1 MKIRADI
8 AITDSGYIREA
19 ILTVLDC
26 FNDKIGYEGKISA
39 CIFWFEGR
47 KEIFSRLVSFNVFVY
62 QIIQPYS
69 KPSNQKTIRDKDIS
83 QPFGLKLVSCGT

>member
-1 MKIRADI
+1 MR
-8 AITDSGYIREA
+8 
-19 ILTVLDC
+19 
-26 FNDKIGYEGKISA
+26 GKISA
-39 CIFWFEGR
+39 CIFWFKGG
-47 KEIFSRLVSFNVFVY
+47 KEIFSRLVSFNGFVY

>member
-26 FNDKIGYEGKISA
+26 FNDKIGYEGKNI
-39 CIFWFEGR
+39 CMHFLIWGE
-47 KEIFSRLVSFNVFVY
+47 KEIFSRLVSFNGFVY

>member
-26 FNDKIGYEGKISA
+26 FNDKIGYEGKNI
-39 CIFWFEGR
+39 WFEGR
-47 KEIFSRLVSFNVFVY
+47 KEIFSRLVSFNGFVY